1 MEEGDLNCDSQSHS
15 SPEEDIE
22 LYIDDKT
29 LNSIIKFQALV
40 RGYLTRKLVFE
51 HLQRM
56 AEQNGFEMVAE
67 DENDTVLRASDI
79 NRFNQDM
86 ISGDLIAV
94 KEVEGDEEEGS
105 TGSI

>member
-1 MEEGDLNCDSQSHS
+1 
-15 SPEEDIE
+15 
-22 LYIDDKT
+22 
-29 LNSIIKFQALV
+29 
-40 RGYLTRKLVFE
+40 VFE

-67 DENDTVLRASDI
+67 DENETVLRASDI

-86 ISGDLIAV
+86 VSGDLIAV